1 MVTHICKGCRSMGCS
16 PQSWRALKGCPAMH
30 QAAEKLREGLAAAGW
45 SLRTDNRFV
54 MQTGGPADSKLRDLS
69 PGEIYLG
76 AGSLRYPKRPP
87 I

>member
-1 MVTHICKGCRSMGCS
+1 
-16 PQSWRALKGCPAMH
+16 MH

-69 PGEIYLG
+69 PGEI
-76 AGSLRYPKRPP
+76 
-87 I
+87 